1 MSALR
6 TERLLNL
13 IIALLDTRLGRSKD
27 FLRRNIPQ
35 YKDLPNQEAFE
46 RTFERDKA
54 DLRDLGIPISA
65 TSGDSAFEDDK
76 TNAVYRIAK
85 EAYRLPPVR
94 FTTEEAAVL
103 SLASRLWQQ
112 ASLGSAAA
120 RAVRKLQARGVV
132 PDPDSIIGIEPR
144 IRTAEPA
151 FDAVFKA
158 VALHRNIEFP
168 YLAASTGQQQRR
180 TVQPWGIGEKYG
192 HWYLVGY
199 DLDRQAERTFRL
211 SRIVSAVQVREE
223 TFDRPKQF
231 DVQESL
237 ARLDTLTAE
246 ETAVLRVQPSAAHSL
261 RLRAETTTAAAA
273 GSGQWDEIRFQY
285 SDTEIMADEV
295 ASYGPLVQ
303 VMEPPQL
310 RSAVVRRLTGVAES
324 AARKVPKISFPEPE
338 KDKRTKTTSIDR
350 LQRLLDMVP
359 YLLHTPGADLA
370 ATAASFDITEQQ
382 LVKDLEL
389 LFVCG
394 LPGHGPEDLI
404 DATWEDGTIE
414 VRNAEEL
421 SEPVHFSIEE
431 ACALI
436 VGLETLAT
444 VPGAGSADAL
454 ESALAKITAA
464 AGDSGDLKA
473 AVKADI
479 APHVSIETM
488 EVIRGAV
495 ESRQRLRLSYVVPH
509 RDEVTEREIEP
520 LRLFSA
526 DDRWY
531 VEAWCLSAEAV
542 RNFRLDRIRS
552 VEQTGEPSSGQGP
565 EDAGFPKNLF
575 TPGENDV
582 AITVLMNQRALW
594 VAEHYNAERTATFA
608 DGTGAARFRVGTTSW
623 LPQLTARTGGDVRVV
638 EPAEVADQCLQ
649 WANRGLEY
657 YDDVPATADGGT

>member
-13 IIALLDTRLGRSKD
+13 IIALLDTRLGRTKD

-54 DLRDLGIPISA
+54 DLRDLGIPITA
-65 TSGDSAFEDDK
+65 TAGDAAFEDDK
-76 TNAVYRIAK
+76 ANTVYRIAK

-132 PDPDSIIGIEPR
+132 PETDSIIGIEPR

-151 FDAVFKA
+151 FDEVFKA
-158 VALHRNIEFP
+158 VALHRTIEFT

-192 HWYLVGY
+192 HWYLVGR
-199 DLDRQAERTFRL
+199 DLDRDAERTFRL
-211 SRIVSAVQVREE
+211 SRMISAVEVREE
-223 TFDRPKQF
+223 TFERPKQF
-231 DVQESL
+231 DVQEAL
-237 ARLDTLTAE
+237 AQLDTLTVE
-246 ETAVLRVQPSAAHSL
+246 ETAVLLVKPSAAHSL
-261 RLRAETTTAAAA
+261 RLRAETTTAADA
-273 GSGQWDEIRFQY
+273 GGRWDEIRFRY
-285 SDTEIMADEV
+285 SDTEIMADDV

-310 RSAVVRRLTGVAES
+310 REAVVRRLTGVVQ
-324 AARKVPKISFPEPE
+324 AAGRKVPKISFPEPE

-359 YLLHTPGADLA
+359 YLLNTPGAELA
-370 ATAASFDITEQQ
+370 TTAASFGISEQQ
-382 LVKDLEL
+382 LIKDLEL

-414 VRNAEEL
+414 VRNADEL
-421 SEPVHFSIEE
+421 SEPVHFSVEE

-436 VGLETLAT
+436 VGLETLVS
-444 VPGAGSADAL
+444 VPGAGSAEAL

-464 AGDSGDLKA
+464 AGDSGDLKT

-479 APHVSIETM
+479 APQVSVETM
-488 EVIRGAV
+488 GIIRAGI

-509 RDEVTEREIEP
+509 RDEVTERDIEP

-531 VEAWCLSAEAV
+531 VEAWCLRAEAV

-552 VEQTGEPSSGQGP
+552 VEQTGEGSSGQGP
-565 EDAGFPKNLF
+565 GDAGFPKNLF
-575 TPGENDV
+575 TPGEDDV
-582 AITVLMNQRALW
+582 DITVLMNQRAFW
-594 VAEHYNAERTATFA
+594 VAEHYNAERTVTFA

-623 LPQLTARTGGDVRVV
+623 LPQLTARTGGDVRVI
-638 EPAEVADQCLQ
+638 EPPEVADQCLQ
-649 WANRGLEY
+649 WARQGLEY
-657 YDDVPATADGGT
+657 YDEARSALNSRT

>member
-13 IIALLDTRLGRSKD
+13 IIALLDTRWGRTKD

-35 YKDLPNQEAFE
+35 YKDLSSQETFE

-65 TSGDSAFEDDK
+65 TSGDTAFEDD
-76 TNAVYRIAK
+76 TANTVYRIAK
-85 EAYRLPPVR
+85 EAYRMPPVR
-94 FTTEEAAVL
+94 FTGEEAAVL

-120 RAVRKLQARGVV
+120 RAVRKLQGRGVV
-132 PDPDSIIGIEPR
+132 PETDSIIGIEPR

-158 VALHRNIEFP
+158 VAQHRTIEFS

-192 HWYLVGY
+192 HWYLAGY
-199 DLDRQAERTFRL
+199 DLDRRDERTFRL
-211 SRIVSAVQVREE
+211 SRMVSAVHLRDE
-223 TFDRPKQF
+223 TFERPGHF

-246 ETAVLRVQPSAAHSL
+246 ETAVLHVRPSAAHSL
-261 RLRAETTTAAAA
+261 RLRAGTAAAA
-273 GSGQWDEIRFQY
+273 GSSDWDEIRFEY
-285 SDTEIMADEV
+285 TDTEVMADEI

-303 VMEPPQL
+303 VMAPEQL
-310 RSAVVRRLTGVAES
+310 RAAVVRRLTGVVQAS
-324 AARKVPKISFPEPE
+324 AQPVPAISFPEPE
-338 KDKRTKTTSIDR
+338 KDRKTKTTSIDR

-359 YLLHTPGADLA
+359 YLLDTPGADLA
-370 ATAASFDITEQQ
+370 GTAAGFGVSEQQ

-404 DATWEDGTIE
+404 DATWDDGVID
-414 VRNAEEL
+414 VRNADEL

-436 VGLETLAT
+436 VGLQTLAT

-464 AGDSGDLKA
+464 AGDSGQLKA

-479 APHVSIETM
+479 TPHIEATTID
-488 EVIRGAV
+488 VIHGAV
-495 ESRQRLRLSYVVPH
+495 AARQRLRLSYVVPH
-509 RDEVTEREIEP
+509 RDEVTERVIEP
-520 LRLFSA
+520 FRLFSA

-531 VEAWCLSAEAV
+531 VEAWCLRAEAV
-542 RNFRLDRIRS
+542 RNFRLDRIRTI
-552 VEQTGEPSSGQGP
+552 EQTGESATGRRPAETEFPSS
-565 EDAGFPKNLF
+565 LF
-575 TPGENDV
+575 TPGEDDV
-582 AITVLMNQRALW
+582 QITVVMNQRALW
-594 VAEHYNAERTATFA
+594 VAEHYNADRTALLD
-608 DGTGAARFRVGTTSW
+608 DGTTAARFRVGTTSW
-623 LPQLTARTGGDVRVV
+623 LPQLTARAGGDVRVV
-638 EPAEVADQCLQ
+638 EPQPVAAQCQQ
-649 WANRGLEY
+649 WAEQALAY
-657 YDDVPATADGGT
+657 YDGGTAPAGNRA